1 MSEEILINVTP
12 RETRAALVQ
21 NGILQEVY
29 IERES
34 YRGLVGN
41 IYKGRVNRVL
51 PGMEAAFVD
60 IGLERAGFLHLSNIH
75 ESRQATGQASISDIL
90 QVGQVLL
97 VQIIKD
103 PMGSKGARLTTCLS
117 IPSRYLVY
125 MPLESHIAFSQRIE
139 DESEKHR
146 IQVCLEQIVQA
157 DQMKGGVIVRTA
169 AEGLSYEELHTD
181 LSFLQKIWEEVKL
194 SAEKA
199 DPESNVYED
208 LPLPV
213 RVIRDLFHSDLD
225 KIRVD
230 STAAYRE
237 VMRFSEKFIPEAMS
251 KVEHYTGDRPIFDIY
266 SVEDEIKRALGRK
279 VMLKSGGYIV
289 IDQTEAMTTIDVNTG
304 GFVGA
309 YNQEETT
316 FKTNLEAAQTIAH
329 QLRLRNLGGIIILD
343 FIDMQ
348 EEDHRQQVLHV
359 LQRELE
365 KDRARTSVCEVSSL
379 GLVEMT
385 RKRTRESLGHV
396 LCQVCPTCEGRGVVR
411 TVETIC
417 NDICREI
424 VRISRQFEAD
434 RYLVMASQAVVERM
448 TGEDTDSIA
457 ELEAF
462 INCSIRFRTETF
474 YQQEQYDVVPM

>member
-60 IGLERAGFLHLSNIH
+60 IGLERAGFLHLSNLH
-75 ESRQATGQASISDIL
+75 ESRQAEGQASISEIL
-90 QVGQVLL
+90 RVGQVLL

-139 DESEKHR
+139 DESEKQR
-146 IQVCLEQIVQA
+146 IQGCLEQIMQV

-169 AEGLSYEELHTD
+169 AEGLTYEELHTD
-181 LSFLQKIWEEVKL
+181 LKFLQKIWEEITL
-194 SAEKA
+194 SAENA
-199 DPESNVYED
+199 APESNVYED

-213 RVIRDLFHSDLD
+213 RVIRDLFHSGLD

-230 STAAYRE
+230 SNAAYRE
-237 VMRFSEKFIPEAMS
+237 VMRFSEKFIPEAML

-304 GFVGA
+304 GFVGT

-329 QLRLRNLGGIIILD
+329 QLRLRNLGGIIIID
-343 FIDMQ
+343 FIDML
-348 EEDHRQQVLHV
+348 EEEHRRQVLHV
-359 LQRELE
+359 LQRELD
-365 KDRARTSVCEVSSL
+365 KDRARTSVCDVSAL

-424 VRISRQFEAD
+424 VRISRQFEAS
-434 RYLVMASQAVVERM
+434 RYLVMASQSVVERM
-448 TGEDTDSIA
+448 TGEDSDSIA

-462 INCSIRFRTETF
+462 IDCSIRFRTETF

>member
-60 IGLERAGFLHLSNIH
+60 IGLERAGFLHLSNLH
-75 ESRQATGQASISDIL
+75 ESRQAEGQASISEIL
-90 QVGQVLL
+90 RVGQVLL

-139 DESEKHR
+139 DESEKQR
-146 IQVCLEQIVQA
+146 IQGCLEQIMQV

-169 AEGLSYEELHTD
+169 AEGLTYEELHTD
-181 LSFLQKIWEEVKL
+181 LKFLQKIWEEITL
-194 SAEKA
+194 SAENA
-199 DPESNVYED
+199 APESNVYED

-213 RVIRDLFHSDLD
+213 RVIRDLFHSGLD

-230 STAAYRE
+230 SNAAYRE
-237 VMRFSEKFIPEAMS
+237 VMRFSEKFIPEAML

-266 SVEDEIKRALGRK
+266 SVEDEIKRAL
-279 VMLKSGGYIV
+279 
-289 IDQTEAMTTIDVNTG
+289 
-304 GFVGA
+304 
-309 YNQEETT
+309 
-316 FKTNLEAAQTIAH
+316 
-329 QLRLRNLGGIIILD
+329 
-343 FIDMQ
+343 
-348 EEDHRQQVLHV
+348 
-359 LQRELE
+359 
-365 KDRARTSVCEVSSL
+365 
-379 GLVEMT
+379 
-385 RKRTRESLGHV
+385 
-396 LCQVCPTCEGRGVVR
+396 
-411 TVETIC
+411 
-417 NDICREI
+417 
-424 VRISRQFEAD
+424 
-434 RYLVMASQAVVERM
+434 
-448 TGEDTDSIA
+448 
-457 ELEAF
+457 
-462 INCSIRFRTETF
+462 
-474 YQQEQYDVVPM
+474 